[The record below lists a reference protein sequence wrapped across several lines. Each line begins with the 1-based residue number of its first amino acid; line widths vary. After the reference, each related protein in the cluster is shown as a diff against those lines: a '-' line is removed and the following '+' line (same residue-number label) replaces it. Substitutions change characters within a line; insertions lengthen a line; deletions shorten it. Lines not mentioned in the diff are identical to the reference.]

1 MNCEDVRIRLIDY
14 YEGELNHQEQNF
26 LEGHLRRCKS
36 CLIELDQFIYTL
48 ELVLRS
54 CFVPELPD
62 VFWSQFTTDVLN
74 RIRKEKEKAPLPW
87 SFKFPR
93 IQFNFAIT
101 AWAALLL
108 FALGFLGYFG
118 YVNYKKDQTPLPLKE
133 MVLKKEELTPDMDIK
148 TLVKMLQEDPQ
159 SDENMLNSLLGRVAL
174 DKVEDI
180 ADYERVLLEVSSIFD
195 PSETDGIEVYIEAV
209 LKSLSEKEKEALLA
223 KLHNMI

>member
-14 YEGELNHQEQNF
+14 YEGELNYQEQNF
-26 LEGHLRRCKS
+26 LEGHLRKCKG

-48 ELVLRS
+48 ELILRS

-74 RIRKEKEKAPLPW
+74 RIRKEKEKTSLPW
-87 SFKFPR
+87 LLKFPR

-118 YVNYKKDQTPLPLKE
+118 FVNSKKEHAPLPLNE
-133 MVLKKEELTPDMDIK
+133 VVLKREEPAQDIDIK

-159 SDENMLNSLLGRVAL
+159 SDENMLYSLLGRVAL

-180 ADYERVLLEVSSIFD
+180 VDYERVLLEVGSVFD
-195 PSETDGIEVYIEAV
+195 SPEIDGTDAYIETV
-209 LKSLSEKEKEALLA
+209 LKSLSEKEKEVLLV